1 MLMLTELVCQWMNT
15 AAFVV
20 PNAALLARPC
30 EYFSVIIRELLSAHL
45 AKFFI
50 LRLVTIVL

>member
-50 LRLVTIVL
+50 LRLVTIVS